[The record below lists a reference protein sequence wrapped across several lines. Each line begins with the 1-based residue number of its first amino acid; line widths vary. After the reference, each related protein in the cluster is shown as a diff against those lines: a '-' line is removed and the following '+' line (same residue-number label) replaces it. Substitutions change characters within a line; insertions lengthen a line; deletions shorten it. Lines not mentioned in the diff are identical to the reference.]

1 MTKLNYEHQALTIPS
16 TSQSDPEPARRLI
29 VLVPS
34 LEVDLNAVTRRVW
47 ELASATGARIK
58 FLSLC
63 SDRLEEPSLRRRL
76 ATLSAL
82 VKDDKVFAEAE
93 VIFGR
98 NWVEA
103 VKSRWQAGDMVVC
116 CAEQRAGLWQKPL
129 SQILH
134 SDLNVPLYILS
145 GLYPQNDSSSSWP
158 MQAAAWLG
166 FIAII
171 MGFFTLQVKIDQL
184 AKDLTIVL
192 QLLTTAVEF
201 WLIWVWNNLF
211 K

>member
-1 MTKLNYEHQALTIPS
+1 MTRLNYEHQALTIPIA
-16 TSQSDPEPARRLI
+16 SQSDPEPAHRLI

-34 LEVDLNAVTRRVW
+34 LEMDLNAVTRRVW
-47 ELASATGARIK
+47 ELANATGARIK
-58 FLSLC
+58 FLGLC
-63 SDRLEEPSLRRRL
+63 SDRLQEPSLRRRL

-116 CAEQRAGLWQKPL
+116 CAEQRTGLWQKPL

-134 SDLNVPLYILS
+134 SDLNVPLYVLS
-145 GLYPQNDSSSSWP
+145 GLYSQNALPSSWP
-158 MQAAAWLG
+158 IQ
-166 FIAII
+166 
-171 MGFFTLQVKIDQL
+171 T
-184 AKDLTIVL
+184 
-192 QLLTTAVEF
+192 
-201 WLIWVWNNLF
+201 
-211 K
+211 

>member
-1 MTKLNYEHQALTIPS
+1 MTRLNYEHPSLTFPS
-16 TSQSDPEPARRLI
+16 ASQSDPEAARRLI

-34 LEVDLNAVTRRVW
+34 LEVDLTAVTRRVW

-63 SDRLEEPSLRRRL
+63 SDKLQEPSLRRKL
-76 ATLSAL
+76 ATMSAI
-82 VKDDKVFAEAE
+82 VKDGNVCAEAE
-93 VIFGR
+93 VVFGR
-98 NWVEA
+98 NWAEA

-134 SDLNVPLYILS
+134 SDLDVPLYILS
-145 GLYPQNDSSSSWP
+145 GLYPQNDLSSSWP
-158 MQAAAWLG
+158 TQAIAWLG
-166 FIAII
+166 FIVII
-171 MGFFTLQVKIDQL
+171 TGFFMLQVKIDQF